1 MTRWVLADYQV
12 AHPDPLVVR
21 AGEVL
26 DVGKEDPDYPGWVW
40 LIWEK
45 KDEK

>member
-1 MTRWVLADYQV
+1 
-12 AHPDPLVVR
+12 
-21 AGEVL
+21 L

-45 KDEK
+45 KDEKRK